1 MAADTVVLATRNGA
15 KLRELARIL
24 GAEDSGGAQIRLA
37 GLDEFPGAPDVP
49 ETGATF
55 EENALLKA
63 RAIASYTGLPSV
75 ADDSGLCVDALSGM
89 PGVLSARW
97 AGGHGDDQANLE
109 LVLAQVADVPDT
121 RLGAQFVCAAALV
134 APALLAGGTT
144 PQDPPAPGGAT
155 RPPRPPWAPPV
166 PPGREWVVTGRVE
179 GRLIRSPRGR
189 GGFGYDPIFLPDGF
203 GQTTAEMTAEA
214 KDAISHRGRA
224 FRALAPFI
232 TAASRVALP
241 SSASCVPHA
250 PATLDLVR
258 SAGVRRSFG
267 TGAEREVRR
276 CTATTDGTS
285 GPKAKPGP

>member
-1 MAADTVVLATRNGA
+1 MAADTVVLATRNAA

-24 GAEDSGGAQIRLA
+24 GAEDSASQDGGEQIRLA

-63 RAIASYTGLPSV
+63 RAIADYTGLPAV
-75 ADDSGLCVDALSGM
+75 ADDSGLCVDALNGM

-134 APALLAGGTT
+134 VP
-144 PQDPPAPGGAT
+144 DGA
-155 RPPRPPWAPPV
+155 
-166 PPGREWVVTGRVE
+166 REWVVTGRVE
-179 GRLIRSPRGR
+179 GRLIRSPRGS
-189 GGFGYDPIFLPDGF
+189 GGFGYDPIFLPDGYD
-203 GQTTAEMTAEA
+203 QTTAEMTADA

-224 FRALAPFI
+224 FRALTPFI
-232 TAASRVALP
+232 TAACR
-241 SSASCVPHA
+241 
-250 PATLDLVR
+250 PA
-258 SAGVRRSFG
+258 
-267 TGAEREVRR
+267 
-276 CTATTDGTS
+276 
-285 GPKAKPGP
+285 